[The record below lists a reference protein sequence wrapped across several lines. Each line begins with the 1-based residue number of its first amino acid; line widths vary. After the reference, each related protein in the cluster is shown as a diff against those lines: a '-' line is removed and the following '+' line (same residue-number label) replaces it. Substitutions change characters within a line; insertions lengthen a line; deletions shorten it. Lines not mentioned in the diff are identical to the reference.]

1 MPRKRR
7 SDRTHIIYQLTNTV
21 TAETY
26 IGITVA
32 VGRAFQKSVKDRLR
46 RHIVRAHNENHDWA
60 ICNSIRQ
67 HGPAAFNWQIV
78 EFTRGKAAAHKREVE
93 LIRDLRPAL
102 NTASNKTII

>member
-46 RHIVRAHNENHDWA
+46 RHIVRAQNENHDWTL
-60 ICNSIRQ
+60 CNSIRQ
-67 HGPAAFNWQIV
+67 HGPQAFTWEIK
-78 EFTRGKAAAHKREVE
+78 EFVRGKAEAHRKETA
-93 LIRDLRPAL
+93 LIKELRPAL
-102 NTASNKTII
+102 NTASNKTCI

>member
-21 TAETY
+21 TSETY

-46 RHIVRAHNENHDWA
+46 RHIVRATNENHDWTL
-60 ICNSIRQ
+60 CNNIRQ
-67 HGPAAFNWQIV
+67 HGAQSFTWEIK
-78 EFTRGKAAAHKREVE
+78 EFIRGKAAAHKREVE
-93 LIRDLRPAL
+93 LIKELRPAL
-102 NTASNKTII
+102 NTASNKNI

>member
-21 TAETY
+21 TSENY

-32 VGRAFQKSVKDRLR
+32 VGRAFQKSVKDRMR
-46 RHIVRAHNENHDWA
+46 RHIVRAQNENHDWA

-67 HGPAAFNWQIV
+67 HGPSSFSWAIV
-78 EFTRGKAAAHKREVE
+78 EFTRGKSAAHKREVE
-93 LIRDLRPAL
+93 LIRELRPSL
-102 NTASNKTII
+102 NTASNKSIL